1 MAFTYDI
8 TTPAGKVRLLCTDVD
23 STNPVFQDTEIAAFL
38 TMESDSIKRAAA
50 LALETIAANQVLVLK
65 VIELLEIKTDGAAVA
80 RELRLRAGL
89 LRDQAAAEIDADD
102 VAFDIAEQVF
112 DPFSYRERVYNE
124 ALRGNA

>member
-23 STNPVFQDTEIAAFL
+23 SAQSVFQDTEIAAFL

-124 ALRGNA
+124 ALRGES